1 MSLLLV
7 HVSRDP
13 LCTYP
18 STLCVYHPP
27 NSNDPTLKSRVGRP
41 SLTRD
46 PESDRVRPPA
56 GTLDPAFG
64 DV

>member
-7 HVSRDP
+7 HVSWGP

-27 NSNDPTLKSRVGRP
+27 IYKDA
-41 SLTRD
+41 TRIRFKYIKVTRAQALA
-46 PESDRVRPPA
+46 S
-56 GTLDPAFG
+56 
-64 DV
+64 